1 MTTRV
6 GHSPGGRNISQEN
19 WLESWS
25 KRRDMDSSRC
35 LLSMWAVCVG
45 WRVVRGAGGEIFT
58 WTLRALIPPDLWE
71 PGSSSF
77 YGGAHKRLCPSYL
90 SYPTPCHVTPV
101 VWGHCHPSPGKQA
114 SPNTSHPTPL
124 LHSGCLLCEL
134 LKIFSLLIIYTYWEW
149 SVLVCMIC
157 RRKFEVSKR
166 NRWAGLKDLR

>member
-25 KRRDMDSSRC
+25 KHRDMDSSRC
-35 LLSMWAVCVG
+35 LLSMWLVCVC
-45 WRVVRGAGGEIFT
+45 VACGA
-58 WTLRALIPPDLWE
+58 WCRWWDLYLDIKSSDPSWFIRE
-71 PGSSSF
+71 HGSSSF
-77 YGGAHKRLCPSYL
+77 YGGLRCLSNL
-90 SYPTPCHVTPV
+90 SYPIPCHVIPV
-101 VWGHCHPSPGKQA
+101 VWGHCHPSPRKQA
-114 SPNTSHPTPL
+114 SPNTSHPIPL

-149 SVLVCMIC
+149 SVLMCMIC